1 MRLLQQQLAPHTS
14 RRGDEIPLL
23 APGVRSEGAAQRR
36 RHEAQVDPPV
46 PRIIIPEVV
55 QWFQWLTGG
64 RDGYTICTGNGTAGL
79 CSGVV
84 LEKTETAIFALTEP
98 LGFSGLRE
106 DIHCLDDPK
115 SQYKNVKYW
124 ITGNLYGSC
133 LPPG

>member
-1 MRLLQQQLAPHTS
+1 MNGIRCMRLLQQQLAPHTS

-36 RHEAQVDPPV
+36 RHEA
-46 PRIIIPEVV
+46 
-55 QWFQWLTGG
+55 QWLTGG

-124 ITGNLYGSC
+124 ITAESRM
-133 LPPG
+133 